1 MEKKPFLSKELSF
14 LLRFFGAVI
23 CVVAAVTAGLS
34 LWKFS
39 TTYEITFWLCLVPTG
54 ILLLLI
60 PMLFVKRWAPLLLAW
75 CVLAAAVLVPCGIQM
90 QTEYYEA
97 ITVDT
102 DLPLD
107 IETYLPFQTDDIKK
121 DSIAY
126 YWYGLWQL
134 GYWDQ
139 FDLDR
144 IQLTGDLPV
153 LDGIPHLFPLYSALV
168 NAFYPESTTL
178 NSNLFKLSG
187 EDAAFRGLLDNT
199 VDIYFGLEPTQAQL
213 DAAKEQGVDLVITP
227 IAEDYWYVITHDD
240 NPVKSLYVSQVRDI
254 FSGKITNW
262 SQVGGN
268 DEPILV
274 YQNEPG
280 SLTQQILEWFMDGAT
295 LTAPLTHYTFSLE
308 GGFTEQVTK
317 YRNAPNAIGFSG
329 TYPQDCRFIPLVEDG
344 TDEDLGAYRV
354 KLYAV
359 TRKDNS
365 KDSVQTILNFLI
377 SPEGQYLVMR
387 ANYGHIYYT
396 WEDAE
401 KKWEQGEVINT
412 APNIQLTEYM
422 PFQGSSKIVRL
433 NDLASLR
440 LSDSLPRV
448 DGAAA
453 VFPVYSAFVNAVY
466 PMGTTLYN
474 NDNHSLDTLAD
485 YFFFN
490 YSNTVKGYKYLAQK
504 DTDIFFGGYPSQAQ
518 IDYAEEQGTEFVYTP
533 IGYEAF
539 VFFVHKD
546 NPIDSLTTEQL
557 KGIYSGQ
564 ITNWSQVGGHDEQ
577 IVAYQRNEG
586 SGSQSRLIRF
596 MGDTPLMPAPEN
608 ILVDSMMG
616 ITQSVA
622 QYRSSTASIGFSFRY
637 YVETLVANPDL
648 KILAIDGIAPTTENI
663 KNGTYPEIGYLYAVT
678 WEGNENENVQ
688 KLLDWVLSPEGQYI
702 IEQTGYTPIG
712 PTE

>member
-1 MEKKPFLSKELSF
+1 MEKQPILGKELSF
-14 LLRFFGAVI
+14 LLRFFGAAILVSAS
-23 CVVAAVTAGLS
+23 VAVGFS
-34 LWKFS
+34 LWRIS
-39 TTYEITFWLCLVPTG
+39 SAYEMTFWLCLIPAGV
-54 ILLLLI
+54 LLLLI
-60 PMLFVKRWAPLLLAW
+60 PVLFVKRWLPLLIAW
-75 CVLAAAVLVPCGIQM
+75 CFLAVAVTVPSGIQM
-90 QTEYYEA
+90 QTEYFKA

-107 IETYLPFQTDDIKK
+107 IETYLPFQTDDIDK
-121 DSIAY
+121 DSITY

-139 FDLDR
+139 FDVDK

-153 LDGIPHLFPLYSALV
+153 LDGMSHLFPLYSALV
-168 NAFYPESTTL
+168 NAFYPETTTL
-178 NSNLFKLSG
+178 NGELFKLRG
-187 EDAAFRGLLDNT
+187 EDGAFRGLLDNT

-213 DAAKEQGVDLVITP
+213 NAAKEQGVELVVTP

-240 NPVKSLYVSQVRDI
+240 NPVKSLYMSQVRDI
-254 FSGKITNW
+254 YSGKITNW
-262 SQVGGN
+262 SQVGGS

-280 SLTQQILEWFMDGAT
+280 SLNQKILQQFMDGVP
-295 LTAPLTHYTFSLE
+295 LISPLTHYSFSLE
-308 GGFTEQVTK
+308 NGITEQVTK
-317 YRNAPNAIGFSG
+317 FRNAPNAIGFSG
-329 TYPQDCRFIPLVEDG
+329 YYPQECRFIPLLEDG
-344 TDEDLGAYRV
+344 TGKDLGAYRV
-354 KLYAV
+354 KLCAV
-359 TRKDNS
+359 TRKETVNDN
-365 KDSVQTILNFLI
+365 VRTILDFLI

-401 KKWEQGEVINT
+401 AKREQGEVIDT
-412 APNIQLTEYM
+412 APNIQLKEYM
-422 PFQGSSKIVRL
+422 PFQSSSKIVRL
-433 NDLASLR
+433 NDIASLR

-466 PMGTTLYN
+466 PMGTVLYN
-474 NDNHSLDTLAD
+474 NDTHAPDTLAD

-518 IDYAEEQGTEFVYTP
+518 IDYATEQGTEFVYTP

-546 NPIDSLTTEQL
+546 NSIDSLTTEQL

-564 ITNWSQVGGHDEQ
+564 ITNWSQVGGQDEE

-616 ITQSVA
+616 ITQSVS

-637 YVETLVANPDL
+637 YVETLVANPEL
-648 KILAIDGIAPTTENI
+648 KILAIDGIAPTSENI
-663 KNGTYPEIGYLYAVT
+663 KNGTYPEIGYLYAVS
-678 WEGNENENVQ
+678 WAGNENENVQ